1 MISNA
6 SKSDERKRKKLQDI
20 YKKTSDFLDKL
31 DPGLK
36 ISLQESFGDFQTT
49 LKERITKL
57 QPRREYTVLVAG
69 KIMKNSHHSKFTNSK
84 QYRLCLFV

>member
-49 LKERITKL
+49 IRESITKL
-57 QPRREYTVLVAG
+57 QPRNEYTVLVAG
-69 KIMKNSHHSKFTNSK
+69 KIMINRVIQNYYHA
-84 QYRLCLFV
+84 